1 MSGDEYTR
9 ELRASRADADASN
22 EVAQSLLAD
31 LRAERAKVAR
41 LERSIARLMCEDV
54 AKQRELDRLCGILAA
69 AEREVRP

>member
-22 EVAQSLLAD
+22 EVAQSILAD
-31 LRAERAKVAR
+31 LRAERATVAR
-41 LERSIARLMCEDV
+41 LMQDAV